1 MVESAEGVRNPD
13 LDFAETG
20 AKVNDLLN
28 ELEEEGFDEHATLSG
43 AITAVL
49 TRLIVRN
56 PDNTMMLAELA
67 HAIKKATILVDLM
80 DSGEG
85 PLH

>member
-1 MVESAEGVRNPD
+1 MRSPD

-28 ELEEEGFDEHATLSG
+28 ELEEEGFDEQAALSG

-49 TRLIVRN
+49 TRLIVRC
-56 PDNTMMLAELA
+56 PDNTMMLAELS
-67 HAIKKATILVDLM
+67 HAMKKASILVDVM
-80 DSGEG
+80 EADGG